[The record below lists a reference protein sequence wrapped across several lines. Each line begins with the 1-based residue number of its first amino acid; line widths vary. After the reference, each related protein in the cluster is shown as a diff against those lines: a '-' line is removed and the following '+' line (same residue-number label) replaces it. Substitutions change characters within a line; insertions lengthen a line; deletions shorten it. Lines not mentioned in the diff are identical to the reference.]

1 MSTTPVGDR
10 VRLFGIRHHGPGSAR
25 SLMAALQDW
34 QPELLLVEGP
44 VELGGLVP
52 LLLDEAL
59 RPPVAA
65 LLYAVDKP
73 RWAVY
78 YPLVDF
84 SPELQ
89 AFRWAA
95 KSGCGVRMMDLPGS
109 ALLGLSVVGSQR
121 SEVMA
126 QIAEAAGF
134 DDIEEWW
141 EHLVEQ
147 RQDTHE
153 LFEAVDSLMCGIRE
167 LGTVSEEEVDD
178 SPSDER
184 KRISAADFEAMREAH
199 MRRVIREALA
209 EGHER
214 VAVVCGAWHLPAL
227 KALPPARQDDVILK
241 GLPKIK
247 VGATVVPWSFDRLT
261 FDSGYGAGAR
271 SPAFYEL
278 LWKSKP
284 ADVPT
289 QWLLSVAHLLREADL
304 DASPASVIE
313 AVRLAD
319 ALAAMRERP
328 RPGLRE
334 LCDSARSIL
343 IWDEAVWSLIARRLI
358 VGERMGEVP
367 ESVPMVPLLSD
378 LVAHLKRLRMKQD
391 DTDRLLQLDL
401 RGEMDL
407 ERSQLLHRLNLLNVA
422 WGVPEEVTGKK
433 GTFHE
438 HWHIQWRPELSISLI
453 EAGIYGNTVVS
464 AATNCAAER
473 AGKAVQLADIATL
486 VQQVLIADLADAIEP
501 SVAKL
506 QALSATSADIADLA
520 EALPPLAA
528 VVRYGTVRRT
538 EAERVAP
545 VLDAIFTRLC
555 VGLPPACVSLDDDA
569 TGDMSDRLTAV
580 SGIVTLFDNE
590 EQSAQWQDA
599 LAAIA
604 TLEGCHRLVKGR
616 AERLRFDFGAVD
628 GEHLA
633 LRLGQESSAGATAQ
647 ETAAFIEGLLEGP
660 GVVLLH
666 QEPLFRAI
674 NDWLVGLTAEHFDE
688 VLPLVRRTFA
698 LFTKPERRQI
708 GELVAGKGETSGR
721 VMEINEERA
730 RRVLPFVRQI
740 LGLPNE

>member
-1 MSTTPVGDR
+1 LPQRPGDFGIDVVNGMAWL
-10 VRLFGIRHHGPGSAR
+10 VRALEADETHKRRKDDAEELHIQRLMPADALRIRGRHNAVNALSALALACSAGCALAPMLFGLREYRGEAHR
-25 SLMAALQDW
+25 V
-34 QPELLLVEGP
+34 QPMGIIDGIEYFDDSKGTNVG
-44 VELGGLVP
+44 
-52 LLLDEAL
+52 AT
-59 RPPVAA
+59 VAA
-65 LLYAVDKP
+65 L
-73 RWAVY
+73 
-78 YPLVDF
+78 
-84 SPELQ
+84 
-89 AFRWAA
+89 
-95 KSGCGVRMMDLPGS
+95 CG
-109 ALLGLSVVGSQR
+109 LG
-121 SEVMA
+121 E
-126 QIAEAAGF
+126 
-134 DDIEEWW
+134 
-141 EHLVEQ
+141 
-147 RQDTHE
+147 
-153 LFEAVDSLMCGIRE
+153 
-167 LGTVSEEEVDD
+167 
-178 SPSDER
+178 ER
-184 KRISAADFEAMREAH
+184 KVVVILGGEGKGQNFTPLREPIVRFA
-199 MRRVIREALA
+199 RAVVLIGRDAPLIREALA

-227 KALPPARQDDVILK
+227 KALPPGRQDDAILK

-343 IWDEAVWSLIARRLI
+343 IRDEAVWSLIARRLI

-391 DTDRLLQLDL
+391 DTIRLLQLDL

-438 HWHIQWRPELSISLI
+438 HWQIQWRPELSISLI

-473 AGKAVQLADIATL
+473 ATKAVQLAEIATL
-486 VQQVLIADLADAIEP
+486 VQQVLIADLADAIDP
-501 SVAKL
+501 TVAKL

-555 VGLPPACVSLDDDA
+555 VGLPTSCVSLDDDA
-569 TGDMSDRLTAV
+569 AQDMSDQLTAV
-580 SGIVTLFDNE
+580 SGIVTLFDNQ
-590 EQSAQWQDA
+590 EQSAQWLDA

-666 QEPLFRAI
+666 QELLFRAI
-674 NDWLVGLTAEHFDE
+674 NDWLVRLTAEHFDE
-688 VLPLVRRTFA
+688 VLPLIRRTFA

-708 GELVAGKGETSGR
+708 GELVAGKGEKSER
-721 VMEINEERA
+721 VMEIHEERA